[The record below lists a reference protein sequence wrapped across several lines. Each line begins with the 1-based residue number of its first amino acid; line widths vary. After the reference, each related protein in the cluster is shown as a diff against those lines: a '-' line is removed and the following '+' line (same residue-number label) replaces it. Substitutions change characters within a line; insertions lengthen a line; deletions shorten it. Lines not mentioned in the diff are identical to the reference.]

1 MINHHPTD
9 CTLVKFCEGTLSPS
23 ESLFVSAHCDICSVC
38 EEKIEVFTENLSL
51 NVFDESKKDKTVNE
65 SLVKMFNAITSEQLT
80 FKQAQAQETHSWSID
95 ASHSDGYECIGSQSD
110 SGRYLVLDGR
120 KFELPKTLR
129 RYNVKASEWSKLVG
143 KLWQSQVDI
152 GGGYLAQF
160 IYMEK
165 GGSVPEHTHRGN
177 ELTLVIDGDFYDGLN
192 EYEKGDFITMNSKH
206 IHVPS
211 TQNDEGCLVFSI
223 IDQPLHFTSGWAKLV
238 NPLSHLY
245 FRVNT
250 R

>member
-9 CTLVKFCEGTLSPS
+9 CTLVKFSEGTLGPS
-23 ESLFVSAHCDICSVC
+23 DSLLVSAHCDMCPVC
-38 EEKIEVFTENLSL
+38 EEKVEAFTENLAL
-51 NVFDESKKDKTVNE
+51 KAFDDVKTDKAVNQ
-65 SLVKMFNAITSEQLT
+65 SLVDMFGAITSNQNALELGQTDL
-80 FKQAQAQETHSWSID
+80 
-95 ASHSDGYECIGSQSD
+95 SHSMSLDAIQYKLQKFVDSQMDES
-110 SGRYLVLDGR
+110 RHLVLDGKR
-120 KFELPKTLR
+120 FELPVTLR

-177 ELTLVIDGDFYDGLN
+177 ELTLVIDGEFSDGLN
-192 EYEKGDFITMNSKH
+192 KYETGDFIFLNSKH
-206 IHVPS
+206 KHVPS
-211 TQNDEGCLVFSI
+211 TESDEGCLVFSI

-238 NPLSHLY
+238 NPLSHLF

>member
-9 CTLVKFCEGTLSPS
+9 CTLVKFSEGTLGPS
-23 ESLFVSAHCDICSVC
+23 DSLVVSAHCDMCSKCQDKVDAF
-38 EEKIEVFTENLSL
+38 IENLAL
-51 NVFDESKKDKTVNE
+51 KVFDDKKTDNTVSQ
-65 SLVKMFNAITSEQLT
+65 SLVDMFGAITSNQRDL
-80 FKQAQAQETHSWSID
+80 QNAGSNP
-95 ASHSDGYECIGSQSD
+95 SHSMHLDAIQYELQKYTVSEFND
-110 SGRYLVLDGR
+110 GRYLVLDGR
-120 KFELPKTLR
+120 RFELPDTLC

-143 KLWQSQVDI
+143 KLWQSQVEI

-177 ELTLVIDGDFYDGLN
+177 ELTLVIDGEFSDGLN
-192 EYEKGDFITMNSKH
+192 KYETGDFIALNSKH
-206 IHVPS
+206 KHVPS
-211 TQNDEGCLVFSI
+211 TQSNEGCLVFSI

-245 FRVNT
+245 FKVNT